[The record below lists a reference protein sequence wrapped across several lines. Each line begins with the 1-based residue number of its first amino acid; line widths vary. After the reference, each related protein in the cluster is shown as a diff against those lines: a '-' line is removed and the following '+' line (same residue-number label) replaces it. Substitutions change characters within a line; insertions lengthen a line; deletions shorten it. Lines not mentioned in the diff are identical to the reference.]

1 MSTLNNKDIFI
12 INKFGLLI
20 IFYYIYIMVK
30 TITTRKPVNIELIL
44 NQQEELEILKK
55 SVEFNTFVFK
65 EVLAAITDAIKT
77 KLPEAKIFNIIN
89 FNYILTIS
97 KTDFKQVLENMIQFH
112 IKHEDYLVCKEID
125 KLIKKL

>member
-1 MSTLNNKDIFI
+1 
-12 INKFGLLI
+12 
-20 IFYYIYIMVK
+20 MVK

-77 KLPEAKIFNIIN
+77 KLPEAKIFNIII
-89 FNYILTIS
+89 F
-97 KTDFKQVLENMIQFH
+97 
-112 IKHEDYLVCKEID
+112 
-125 KLIKKL
+125 